1 MTKKNSRRFARSAFD
16 LPRSALDECLPIS
29 IGDSNSVHFPTR
41 AQNRL
46 REETH
51 ITTRRRKTQSGGGT
65 VWLQLVKRALED
77 SNRILSYL
85 STNELNSSF
94 KKKVNTNTYF
104 SSSKLTLKNIKT
116 DES

>member
-1 MTKKNSRRFARSAFD
+1 MTRKFQDASSNDKKKIQNASSNNKKNFKTLHQMTKKNSRRFARSAFG

-46 REETH
+46 REETR

-65 VWLQLVKRALED
+65 GSSLSSAL
-77 SNRILSYL
+77 
-85 STNELNSSF
+85 
-94 KKKVNTNTYF
+94 
-104 SSSKLTLKNIKT
+104 
-116 DES
+116 